1 MKRAMEEK
9 LTRAY
14 RRAYDKNQLKSRS
27 TRSAA
32 DEDEEQDVLMF
43 PHGRHMRSAHETGPP
58 HTHQGT
64 FDKIYSSAVQIS
76 LHMYL
81 ITLFL
86 LKVSQ
91 SQKDFLVSSIL
102 PKNERKS
109 KKFDLTVL

>member
-27 TRSAA
+27 SRSADQLKSRSTRSAA
-32 DEDEEQDVLMF
+32 DEDEEEQNVLMF

-64 FDKIYSSAVQIS
+64 FWQNFCA
-76 LHMYL
+76 
-81 ITLFL
+81 
-86 LKVSQ
+86 
-91 SQKDFLVSSIL
+91 
-102 PKNERKS
+102 
-109 KKFDLTVL
+109 

>member
-32 DEDEEQDVLMF
+32 DEDEEEQDVLMF

-64 FDKIYSSAVQIS
+64 FWQKPVGTLDTPARTYFIS
-76 LHMYL
+76 GLKSRVL
-81 ITLFL
+81 KLTFL
-86 LKVSQ
+86 
-91 SQKDFLVSSIL
+91 
-102 PKNERKS
+102 
-109 KKFDLTVL
+109 T